1 MVRDATEYML
11 QQRRRWIR
19 IRGVGAAAAW
29 KTTYVLV
36 TLATSC
42 RLYILEPDSEELVS
56 YFPDCEHM
64 RFHDAFDEFGLIDSL
79 LTRIAEVV
87 AE

>member
-11 QQRRRWIR
+11 KERRRWIR
-19 IRGVGAAAAW
+19 IRGPEGAAAW
-29 KTTYVLV
+29 KTVYVLL

-42 RLYILEPDSEELVS
+42 RLYVLEPDSNELVS
-56 YFPDCEHM
+56 YFPDRGYKRLC
-64 RFHDAFDEFGLIDSL
+64 DAFDDFGLIDSL